1 MSKLCKRILLILA
14 VFSSFLTLFACS
26 AIQIDTY
33 HVELPQDKYQ
43 LRVGQEIEALPIVS
57 KNGQECDLEVSYHS
71 YDASIATYVDGKIVA
86 LKSGEVRIK
95 VTLKNNSKVY
105 ATALVTVVNDDS
117 LIVDFNYEKTM
128 IKGTTQLLTYELLV
142 EKNRKLT
149 FTSSNENVATI
160 DELGN
165 IKAITVGTTTIE
177 TVVSSL
183 YDEGVSKTYKLVI
196 EVKDLTF
203 AINYVLDGGTN
214 SKKNP
219 NEYVPEKLPLLLENP
234 NKSGYKFVGWYD
246 NENFTGESITEISA
260 GTMGDVTLYAKW
272 NALDYR
278 ISYELN
284 GGINAE
290 NPDGYDVSDLPVS
303 LHAPSRTGYIF
314 KGWYMGE
321 NRVLAIPVGTTG
333 NVVVSA
339 KWEPITYTIDFDTNG
354 GLPTLSSIDYTIE
367 SDSFTLQEITKVG
380 YTFDGWYNGET
391 KVTEITTGTYG
402 NMTLVA
408 KWTADLYTISYDL
421 ADGVNNPENPT
432 SYTIESGLITLKDPT
447 KEGYTFAGWFNG
459 EQLITTIDSNTL
471 ENISLTAKWTVNSYK
486 LTFDVDGNL
495 TEKTFKYGES
505 VTAIENPTKV
515 GHTFTGWSEELPVK
529 MPANDLYV
537 SATWRVNSYKLT
549 FDVDGNLTEKTF
561 KYGESV
567 TAIENPTKVGHTFA
581 GWSEELP
588 VKMPANDLYVS
599 ATWRVNSYKI
609 TFDVDGNLTEKT
621 FKYGETVVAIE
632 NPTKVGHT
640 FAGWSE
646 ELPETMPANDIT
658 VEATWTVN
666 SYKLTF
672 DVDGNLTEKTF
683 KYGESVTAIEN
694 PTKVG
699 YTFAGW
705 SPVLPETMPAED
717 LTVKATWTVNSYDIT
732 YDFAGG
738 EFKNVDYLNTPLH
751 KFAITDYLTYQA
763 VTGAEVALIKNTPA
777 KFWVYILLKNTN
789 NDGLYEIVQ
798 IADGSANV
806 TAEYDYVIAW
816 HSGLT
821 DASAKNI
828 LQKML
833 ASSSS
838 YIGGYVKL
846 SNVPS
851 SKTADCNITAEVYK
865 ASDIVINDPL
875 KTSYTIE
882 DSVELP
888 TPSRTG
894 YVFDGW
900 YVNGTKLENIAL
912 GSTGNLN
919 LVANW
924 SIVNYNINYDLDNGS
939 MEMVDYI
946 NNPLHTFTISDY
958 LTFAAA
964 TGYKNALV
972 DNAGGRWWAYVVLQK
987 TAVPGLY
994 KVVQMANGSTKITEQ
1009 YDILITWHSALK
1021 DTAAKAI
1028 LNNMLNNSAAYV
1040 GSYIKVSNV
1049 PAGMTADCNITAEV
1063 YSAESVKFNVIT
1075 SYTVLDTVTL
1085 PVPTRTGYTFVG
1097 WYNGDI
1103 KVDKIEAGT
1112 TGNLNFVARWKENVK
1127 VYHKLELDLA
1137 GGTLDDAPTQYLEG
1151 EEFIL
1156 PIPTRENY
1164 TFLGWYSG
1172 DTKIEKIS
1180 ATETSDISLVAK
1192 WEIYPI
1198 RVNDK
1203 YYLTLK
1209 DAYDNASDNDVIYV
1223 GAGTFDLD
1231 FVIAKS
1237 VEIIGKSAS
1246 ETTIKV
1252 AADYINKVN
1261 AENIVISDVTLKGV
1275 GANVGGIYFQPG
1287 TKAHYFTVKNSVI
1300 TDMNTFY
1307 KSIAAMSNN
1316 VVVTLENN
1324 EITKVGQFLIWVTTG
1339 VDTINLVGNKID
1351 AANCGTITNAAA
1363 ALLRIRDGKALVY
1376 NNEFTGTV
1384 PVITG
1389 LFEAGTATAEY
1400 VDVRFNTFKNV
1411 TKFVYINSVPK
1422 SVNFDEN
1429 LYLDADGN
1437 VLTAVPSQVTGNGV
1451 TPDATIAT
1459 SEEERAEFY
1468 YIFLHTQALNLV
1480 LNGGNCENLPTT
1492 YVEGRVTTLPIPS
1505 KVGYTF
1511 LGWYNGETKVDSIA
1525 ASVSGELTLEA
1536 KWTINSYDITYELA
1550 GGVNDSENP
1559 ASYTIESGLIT
1570 LKDPTREGYT
1580 FLGWYN
1586 GEQLVT
1592 TIDSNTLENITL
1604 TAKWKITT
1612 DHEGTED
1619 DPYSVDDA
1627 LKIAGTLTK
1636 GNSTTDKCYIKG
1648 IVSEITELSTSYG
1661 NATFKITVD
1670 GKTILVFR
1678 AKNEGNQNF
1687 TSTDDLYVGDEVVI
1701 YGNITNYNGTL
1712 EITNCYVV
1720 SNNKVARPEPIEEPE
1735 VVDKT
1740 LQEIIDMDDATNK
1753 EASYKITVIVLGWG
1767 KSLTSYDAA
1776 ANKYGNMIVSDLEG
1790 LNKIVVFGATATIS
1804 ALVWDSTNGKYTYTN
1819 KQDFLTNAIT
1829 KSINIGDTL
1838 ELVVIRDSYN
1848 GNTQLN
1854 AIVTKVTPKPAVTSN
1869 LIFDLD
1875 GGICADLPT
1884 SYEEGTE
1891 LSLPTPTK
1899 EGYDFLGWEYNG
1911 TIITS
1916 ITTTMTGDLTLTA
1929 KWKESGTTLYFE
1941 KVTSVN
1947 DITDDGLYL
1956 IVYENGEKAYAFNSS
1971 LATLDATNNYKEL
1984 ALTALGIAVDDASN
1998 SVTFRITKNTDGT
2011 FAILSASNNYIYYSG
2026 SKNGLNQTS
2035 TKNTAIN
2042 NISIDTDGYILITS
2056 SSSTLKFNETSN
2068 QMRFR
2073 YYSSGQSS
2081 ISLYKYS
2088 TTTSDPSKTH
2098 NINYNLPEGATNS
2111 NPTSY
2116 TEGETITLVDPVLP
2130 GYTFEGWYD
2139 NAECTGTKITEISG
2153 YTTDIILYAKFA
2165 KLPTHSI
2172 SYKYNVDST
2181 DIINDNPTEYAE
2193 GDSTVL
2199 KDAKLTNYAF
2209 SGWYLDSEY
2218 TNKITA
2224 IDPSWTA
2231 DVVIY
2236 GKFILDTLKETVVAT
2251 ATFSAN
2257 TNSGKVSNYTNTW
2270 SVTCDNVTWTMKNFN
2285 NNNNGWPYVRA
2296 GSKNNASV
2304 AEIITDSTMADSI
2317 TKVVVTVDK
2326 VTARSVNSFKLIVA
2340 SDANFENVIETV
2352 SLNIMTGENT
2362 FSCTTPIA
2370 NCYYKIVIDCKK
2382 ASSNGIV
2389 QISKLEYY
2397 TKK

>member
-26 AIQIDTY
+26 TIQIDTY

-214 SKKNP
+214 SENNP

-234 NKSGYKFVGWYD
+234 TKSGYKFVGWYD
-246 NENFTGESITEISA
+246 NENFTGEAITEISA

-284 GGINAE
+284 GGTNAE

-367 SDSFTLQEITKVG
+367 SDSFTLQEITKAG

-408 KWTADLYTISYDL
+408 KWTADLYTISYNL
-421 ADGVNNPENPT
+421 ADGVNSPENPT
-432 SYTIESGLITLKDPT
+432 SYTIESGLITLKEPT
-447 KEGYTFAGWFNG
+447 RVGYTFMGWYNG
-459 EQLITTIDSNTL
+459 EQLVTTIDSNTL

-495 TEKTFKYGES
+495 TEK
-505 VTAIENPTKV
+505 N
-515 GHTFTGWSEELPVK
+515 
-529 MPANDLYV
+529 
-537 SATWRVNSYKLT
+537 
-549 FDVDGNLTEKTF
+549 F

-581 GWSEELP
+581 GWSKELP

-599 ATWRVNSYKI
+599 ATW
-609 TFDVDGNLTEKT
+609 
-621 FKYGETVVAIE
+621 
-632 NPTKVGHT
+632 
-640 FAGWSE
+640 
-646 ELPETMPANDIT
+646 
-658 VEATWTVN
+658 
-666 SYKLTF
+666 
-672 DVDGNLTEKTF
+672 
-683 KYGESVTAIEN
+683 
-694 PTKVG
+694 
-699 YTFAGW
+699 
-705 SPVLPETMPAED
+705 
-717 LTVKATWTVNSYDIT
+717 TVNSYDIT
-732 YDFAGG
+732 YD
-738 EFKNVDYLNTPLH
+738 
-751 KFAITDYLTYQA
+751 
-763 VTGAEVALIKNTPA
+763 
-777 KFWVYILLKNTN
+777 
-789 NDGLYEIVQ
+789 
-798 IADGSANV
+798 
-806 TAEYDYVIAW
+806 
-816 HSGLT
+816 
-821 DASAKNI
+821 
-828 LQKML
+828 
-833 ASSSS
+833 
-838 YIGGYVKL
+838 
-846 SNVPS
+846 
-851 SKTADCNITAEVYK
+851 
-865 ASDIVINDPL
+865 
-875 KTSYTIE
+875 
-882 DSVELP
+882 
-888 TPSRTG
+888 
-894 YVFDGW
+894 
-900 YVNGTKLENIAL
+900 
-912 GSTGNLN
+912 
-919 LVANW
+919 
-924 SIVNYNINYDLDNGS
+924 
-939 MEMVDYI
+939 
-946 NNPLHTFTISDY
+946 
-958 LTFAAA
+958 
-964 TGYKNALV
+964 
-972 DNAGGRWWAYVVLQK
+972 
-987 TAVPGLY
+987 
-994 KVVQMANGSTKITEQ
+994 
-1009 YDILITWHSALK
+1009 
-1021 DTAAKAI
+1021 
-1028 LNNMLNNSAAYV
+1028 
-1040 GSYIKVSNV
+1040 
-1049 PAGMTADCNITAEV
+1049 
-1063 YSAESVKFNVIT
+1063 
-1075 SYTVLDTVTL
+1075 
-1085 PVPTRTGYTFVG
+1085 
-1097 WYNGDI
+1097 
-1103 KVDKIEAGT
+1103 
-1112 TGNLNFVARWKENVK
+1112 
-1127 VYHKLELDLA
+1127 LA
-1137 GGTLDDAPTQYLEG
+1137 GGINNSKNPT
-1151 EEFIL
+1151 
-1156 PIPTRENY
+1156 
-1164 TFLGWYSG
+1164 
-1172 DTKIEKIS
+1172 
-1180 ATETSDISLVAK
+1180 
-1192 WEIYPI
+1192 
-1198 RVNDK
+1198 
-1203 YYLTLK
+1203 
-1209 DAYDNASDNDVIYV
+1209 
-1223 GAGTFDLD
+1223 
-1231 FVIAKS
+1231 
-1237 VEIIGKSAS
+1237 
-1246 ETTIKV
+1246 
-1252 AADYINKVN
+1252 
-1261 AENIVISDVTLKGV
+1261 
-1275 GANVGGIYFQPG
+1275 
-1287 TKAHYFTVKNSVI
+1287 
-1300 TDMNTFY
+1300 
-1307 KSIAAMSNN
+1307 
-1316 VVVTLENN
+1316 
-1324 EITKVGQFLIWVTTG
+1324 
-1339 VDTINLVGNKID
+1339 
-1351 AANCGTITNAAA
+1351 
-1363 ALLRIRDGKALVY
+1363 
-1376 NNEFTGTV
+1376 
-1384 PVITG
+1384 
-1389 LFEAGTATAEY
+1389 
-1400 VDVRFNTFKNV
+1400 
-1411 TKFVYINSVPK
+1411 
-1422 SVNFDEN
+1422 
-1429 LYLDADGN
+1429 
-1437 VLTAVPSQVTGNGV
+1437 
-1451 TPDATIAT
+1451 
-1459 SEEERAEFY
+1459 
-1468 YIFLHTQALNLV
+1468 
-1480 LNGGNCENLPTT
+1480 
-1492 YVEGRVTTLPIPS
+1492 
-1505 KVGYTF
+1505 
-1511 LGWYNGETKVDSIA
+1511 
-1525 ASVSGELTLEA
+1525 
-1536 KWTINSYDITYELA
+1536 
-1550 GGVNDSENP
+1550 
-1559 ASYTIESGLIT
+1559 SYTIESGLIT
-1570 LKDPTREGYT
+1570 LKNPTREGYT

-1586 GEQLVT
+1586 GGQLVT
-1592 TIDSNTLENITL
+1592 IIDSNTLENITL

-1612 DHEGTED
+1612 DHEGTEV

-1627 LKIAGTLTK
+1627 LKVAGTLTK
-1636 GNSTTDKCYIKG
+1636 GNSTTDKYYIKG

-1687 TSTDDLYVGDEVVI
+1687 TSTDDLSVGDEVVI

-1767 KSLTSYDAA
+1767 KSLTSYDAT

-1875 GGICADLPT
+1875 GGTCADLPT

-1916 ITTTMTGDLTLTA
+1916 ITATMTGDLTLTA

-2035 TKNTAIN
+2035 TKSTAIN
-2042 NISIDTDGYILITS
+2042 NITIDTDGYILITS

-2088 TTTSDPSKTH
+2088 TTSSDPSKTH
-2098 NINYNLPEGATNS
+2098 NISYVNLPEGATNS

-2139 NAECTGTKITEISG
+2139 NAECTGTKITEIFG
-2153 YTTDIILYAKFA
+2153 YTTDITLYAKF
-2165 KLPTHSI
+2165 S
-2172 SYKYNVDST
+2172 VDSGTKTTKWKLVT
-2181 DIINDNPTEYAE
+2181 DASELSVGDEIVIASNSKGAITGKFNSSKKYLEINTTDVTFNDDKTEIT
-2193 GDSTVL
+2193 STVDSVSIYIL
-2199 KDAKLTNYAF
+2199 GGEADVWTLTNSDGKLLGATAAKAMTLG
-2209 SGWYLDSEY
+2209 SGTTTW
-2218 TNKITA
+2218 KITIA
-2224 IDPSWTA
+2224 SNNATISSTNNS
-2231 DVVIY
+2231 Y
-2236 GKFILDTLKETVVAT
+2236 GRILHNVNAT
-2251 ATFSAN
+2251 RFL
-2257 TNSGKVSNYTNTW
+2257 NYTSDT
-2270 SVTCDNVTWTMKNFN
+2270 N
-2285 NNNNGWPYVRA
+2285 NSMLLPQIY
-2296 GSKNNASV
+2296 K
-2304 AEIITDSTMADSI
+2304 
-2317 TKVVVTVDK
+2317 KVV
-2326 VTARSVNSFKLIVA
+2326 
-2340 SDANFENVIETV
+2340 E
-2352 SLNIMTGENT
+2352 
-2362 FSCTTPIA
+2362 
-2370 NCYYKIVIDCKK
+2370 
-2382 ASSNGIV
+2382 
-2389 QISKLEYY
+2389 
-2397 TKK
+2397 

>member
-214 SKKNP
+214 SENNP

-234 NKSGYKFVGWYD
+234 TKSGYKFVGWYD
-246 NENFTGESITEISA
+246 NENFTGEAITEISA

-284 GGINAE
+284 GGTNAE

-303 LHAPSRTGYIF
+303 LHAPSITGYIF

-367 SDSFTLQEITKVG
+367 SDSFTLQEITKAG

-421 ADGVNNPENPT
+421 ADGVNSPENPT

-447 KEGYTFAGWFNG
+447 REGYTFAGWYNG
-459 EQLITTIDSNTL
+459 EQLVTTIDSNTL

-495 TEKTFKYGES
+495 TERTFKYGES
-505 VTAIENPTKV
+505 ITAIENPTKV
-515 GHTFTGWSEELPVK
+515 GHTFV
-529 MPANDLYV
+529 
-537 SATWRVNSYKLT
+537 
-549 FDVDGNLTEKTF
+549 
-561 KYGESV
+561 
-567 TAIENPTKVGHTFA
+567 
-581 GWSEELP
+581 
-588 VKMPANDLYVS
+588 
-599 ATWRVNSYKI
+599 
-609 TFDVDGNLTEKT
+609 
-621 FKYGETVVAIE
+621 
-632 NPTKVGHT
+632 
-640 FAGWSE
+640 GWSE

-658 VEATWTVN
+658 VEAKW
-666 SYKLTF
+666 
-672 DVDGNLTEKTF
+672 E
-683 KYGESVTAIEN
+683 I
-694 PTKVG
+694 
-699 YTFAGW
+699 
-705 SPVLPETMPAED
+705 
-717 LTVKATWTVNSYDIT
+717 NSYDIT
-732 YDFAGG
+732 YD
-738 EFKNVDYLNTPLH
+738 
-751 KFAITDYLTYQA
+751 
-763 VTGAEVALIKNTPA
+763 
-777 KFWVYILLKNTN
+777 
-789 NDGLYEIVQ
+789 
-798 IADGSANV
+798 
-806 TAEYDYVIAW
+806 
-816 HSGLT
+816 
-821 DASAKNI
+821 
-828 LQKML
+828 L
-833 ASSSS
+833 AS
-838 YIGGYVKL
+838 
-846 SNVPS
+846 
-851 SKTADCNITAEVYK
+851 
-865 ASDIVINDPL
+865 
-875 KTSYTIE
+875 
-882 DSVELP
+882 
-888 TPSRTG
+888 
-894 YVFDGW
+894 
-900 YVNGTKLENIAL
+900 
-912 GSTGNLN
+912 
-919 LVANW
+919 
-924 SIVNYNINYDLDNGS
+924 
-939 MEMVDYI
+939 
-946 NNPLHTFTISDY
+946 
-958 LTFAAA
+958 
-964 TGYKNALV
+964 
-972 DNAGGRWWAYVVLQK
+972 
-987 TAVPGLY
+987 
-994 KVVQMANGSTKITEQ
+994 
-1009 YDILITWHSALK
+1009 
-1021 DTAAKAI
+1021 
-1028 LNNMLNNSAAYV
+1028 
-1040 GSYIKVSNV
+1040 
-1049 PAGMTADCNITAEV
+1049 
-1063 YSAESVKFNVIT
+1063 
-1075 SYTVLDTVTL
+1075 
-1085 PVPTRTGYTFVG
+1085 
-1097 WYNGDI
+1097 
-1103 KVDKIEAGT
+1103 
-1112 TGNLNFVARWKENVK
+1112 
-1127 VYHKLELDLA
+1127 
-1137 GGTLDDAPTQYLEG
+1137 
-1151 EEFIL
+1151 
-1156 PIPTRENY
+1156 
-1164 TFLGWYSG
+1164 
-1172 DTKIEKIS
+1172 
-1180 ATETSDISLVAK
+1180 
-1192 WEIYPI
+1192 
-1198 RVNDK
+1198 
-1203 YYLTLK
+1203 
-1209 DAYDNASDNDVIYV
+1209 
-1223 GAGTFDLD
+1223 
-1231 FVIAKS
+1231 
-1237 VEIIGKSAS
+1237 
-1246 ETTIKV
+1246 
-1252 AADYINKVN
+1252 
-1261 AENIVISDVTLKGV
+1261 
-1275 GANVGGIYFQPG
+1275 
-1287 TKAHYFTVKNSVI
+1287 
-1300 TDMNTFY
+1300 
-1307 KSIAAMSNN
+1307 
-1316 VVVTLENN
+1316 
-1324 EITKVGQFLIWVTTG
+1324 
-1339 VDTINLVGNKID
+1339 
-1351 AANCGTITNAAA
+1351 
-1363 ALLRIRDGKALVY
+1363 
-1376 NNEFTGTV
+1376 
-1384 PVITG
+1384 
-1389 LFEAGTATAEY
+1389 
-1400 VDVRFNTFKNV
+1400 
-1411 TKFVYINSVPK
+1411 
-1422 SVNFDEN
+1422 
-1429 LYLDADGN
+1429 
-1437 VLTAVPSQVTGNGV
+1437 
-1451 TPDATIAT
+1451 
-1459 SEEERAEFY
+1459 
-1468 YIFLHTQALNLV
+1468 
-1480 LNGGNCENLPTT
+1480 
-1492 YVEGRVTTLPIPS
+1492 
-1505 KVGYTF
+1505 
-1511 LGWYNGETKVDSIA
+1511 
-1525 ASVSGELTLEA
+1525 
-1536 KWTINSYDITYELA
+1536 
-1550 GGVNDSENP
+1550 GVNNSENP
-1559 ASYTIESGLIT
+1559 TTYTIESGLIT
-1570 LKDPTREGYT
+1570 LKDPTRVGYT
-1580 FLGWYN
+1580 FVGWYN

-1612 DHEGTED
+1612 DHEGTEV

-1627 LKIAGTLTK
+1627 LKVAGTLTK
-1636 GNSTTDKCYIKG
+1636 GNSTTDKYYIKG

-1767 KSLTSYDAA
+1767 KSLTSYDTT

-1838 ELVVIRDSYN
+1838 ELIVIRDSYN

-1875 GGICADLPT
+1875 GGTCADLPT
-1884 SYEEGTE
+1884 SYEEGNE

-1916 ITTTMTGDLTLTA
+1916 ITATMTGDLTLTA

-2035 TKNTAIN
+2035 TKSTAIN
-2042 NISIDTDGYILITS
+2042 NITIDTDGYILITS

-2088 TTTSDPSKTH
+2088 ITTSDPSKTH

-2116 TEGETITLVDPVLP
+2116 TEGDTITLVDPVLS

-2153 YTTDIILYAKFA
+2153 YTTDITLYAKF
-2165 KLPTHSI
+2165 S
-2172 SYKYNVDST
+2172 VDSGTKTTKWKLVT
-2181 DIINDNPTEYAE
+2181 DASELSAGDEIVIASNGKSVITGDLDPSKNFLKENTTVTFNDDKTEIT
-2193 GDSTVL
+2193 SIV
-2199 KDAKLTNYAF
+2199 DAVSIYILGGKADAWTLTNSDGKLLGASAVKKMTLG
-2209 SGWYLDSEY
+2209 SGTTTW
-2218 TNKITA
+2218 KITIA
-2224 IDPSWTA
+2224 NKNATISSTNNS
-2231 DVVIY
+2231 Y
-2236 GKFILDTLKETVVAT
+2236 GRILHNVNAT
-2251 ATFSAN
+2251 RFLNYTSN
-2257 TNSGKVSNYTNTW
+2257 TNTN
-2270 SVTCDNVTWTMKNFN
+2270 MLLPQIYK
-2285 NNNNGWPYVRA
+2285 
-2296 GSKNNASV
+2296 
-2304 AEIITDSTMADSI
+2304 
-2317 TKVVVTVDK
+2317 KVV
-2326 VTARSVNSFKLIVA
+2326 
-2340 SDANFENVIETV
+2340 E
-2352 SLNIMTGENT
+2352 
-2362 FSCTTPIA
+2362 
-2370 NCYYKIVIDCKK
+2370 
-2382 ASSNGIV
+2382 
-2389 QISKLEYY
+2389 
-2397 TKK
+2397 

>member
-160 DELGN
+160 DKLGN

-203 AINYVLDGGTN
+203 AINYVLYGGTN
-214 SKKNP
+214 SENNP

-284 GGINAE
+284 GGTNAE

-367 SDSFTLQEITKVG
+367 SNSFTLQEITKIG

-402 NMTLVA
+402 NMILVA

-447 KEGYTFAGWFNG
+447 RVGYTFVGWYNG
-459 EQLITTIDSNTL
+459 EQLVTTIDSNTL

-495 TEKTFKYGES
+495 TEK
-505 VTAIENPTKV
+505 N
-515 GHTFTGWSEELPVK
+515 
-529 MPANDLYV
+529 
-537 SATWRVNSYKLT
+537 
-549 FDVDGNLTEKTF
+549 F

-581 GWSEELP
+581 GWSKEIPET
-588 VKMPANDLYVS
+588 MPANDITVE
-599 ATWRVNSYKI
+599 AIWTVNSYKL

-694 PTKVG
+694 PTKEGHTFAGWSKEIPATMPAEDLTVKATWTINSYKLTLDVDGNLTEKTFKYGESVTAIENPTKVG

-751 KFAITDYLTYQA
+751 KFAITDYLTCQSG
-763 VTGAEVALIKNTPA
+763 TGAEIALMKTTPGIY
-777 KFWVYILLKNTN
+777 WVYILLKNTN

-798 IADGSANV
+798 IANGNANV

-816 HSGLT
+816 HDGLT
-821 DASAKNI
+821 DASAKSI

-888 TPSRTG
+888 TPSKTG

-912 GSTGNLN
+912 GSTGNLV
-919 LVANW
+919 LKAQWKVM
-924 SIVNYNINYDLDNGS
+924 VYNISLNPDGGKAKYATWDEFVADFLKDFCTY
-939 MEMVDYI
+939 VW
-946 NNPLHTFTISDY
+946 NNP
-958 LTFAAA
+958 
-964 TGYKNALV
+964 
-972 DNAGGRWWAYVVLQK
+972 
-987 TAVPGLY
+987 
-994 KVVQMANGSTKITEQ
+994 TKITNAANFWDLSYAENATVQ
-1009 YDILITWHSALK
+1009 AKIVSFFTDNAEKWGFLSDELDAGIKKANWASYDKTNWYYYRCNLAEYLTKTKRTAWPASCGAFDGMSDPAWISPICDPKYATWDEFVADFLK
-1021 DTAAKAI
+1021 DFCTYVWNNPTKITSAAKFWELSYAENGTI
-1028 LNNMLNNSAAYV
+1028 QAKIVSFFTDNAEKWGFLSDELDAGIKKANWASYDKTNWYYYRCNLAEYLTKTKRTAWPASCGAFDGMSDPAWVGYYELN
-1040 GSYIKVSNV
+1040 
-1049 PAGMTADCNITAEV
+1049 
-1063 YSAESVKFNVIT
+1063 
-1075 SYTVLDTVTL
+1075 YTVDDNIML
-1085 PVPTRTGYTFVG
+1085 PQLYKEGYTFLG
-1097 WYNGDI
+1097 WFNGDT
-1103 KVDKIEAGT
+1103 KVDMIKAGT
-1112 TGNLNFVARWKENVK
+1112 TGNLNLVAKWEKIK
-1127 VYHKLELDLA
+1127 VYHDLNLDLD
-1137 GGTLDDAPTQYLEG
+1137 GGTLDEAPTNYLEG
-1151 EEFIL
+1151 EEFVL
-1156 PIPTRENY
+1156 PIPT
-1164 TFLGWYSG
+1164 
-1172 DTKIEKIS
+1172 K
-1180 ATETSDISLVAK
+1180 
-1192 WEIYPI
+1192 
-1198 RVNDK
+1198 
-1203 YYLTLK
+1203 
-1209 DAYDNASDNDVIYV
+1209 
-1223 GAGTFDLD
+1223 
-1231 FVIAKS
+1231 
-1237 VEIIGKSAS
+1237 
-1246 ETTIKV
+1246 
-1252 AADYINKVN
+1252 
-1261 AENIVISDVTLKGV
+1261 
-1275 GANVGGIYFQPG
+1275 
-1287 TKAHYFTVKNSVI
+1287 
-1300 TDMNTFY
+1300 
-1307 KSIAAMSNN
+1307 
-1316 VVVTLENN
+1316 
-1324 EITKVGQFLIWVTTG
+1324 
-1339 VDTINLVGNKID
+1339 
-1351 AANCGTITNAAA
+1351 
-1363 ALLRIRDGKALVY
+1363 
-1376 NNEFTGTV
+1376 
-1384 PVITG
+1384 
-1389 LFEAGTATAEY
+1389 
-1400 VDVRFNTFKNV
+1400 
-1411 TKFVYINSVPK
+1411 
-1422 SVNFDEN
+1422 
-1429 LYLDADGN
+1429 
-1437 VLTAVPSQVTGNGV
+1437 
-1451 TPDATIAT
+1451 
-1459 SEEERAEFY
+1459 
-1468 YIFLHTQALNLV
+1468 
-1480 LNGGNCENLPTT
+1480 
-1492 YVEGRVTTLPIPS
+1492 
-1505 KVGYTF
+1505 
-1511 LGWYNGETKVDSIA
+1511 
-1525 ASVSGELTLEA
+1525 
-1536 KWTINSYDITYELA
+1536 
-1550 GGVNDSENP
+1550 
-1559 ASYTIESGLIT
+1559 
-1570 LKDPTREGYT
+1570 EGYI

-1612 DHEGTED
+1612 DHEGTEV

-1627 LKIAGTLTK
+1627 LKVAGTLTK
-1636 GNSTTDKCYIKG
+1636 GNSTTDKYYIKG

-1753 EASYKITVIVLGWG
+1753 ETSYKITVIVLGWG

-1776 ANKYGNMIVSDLEG
+1776 SNKYGNMIVSDLEG

-1838 ELVVIRDSYN
+1838 ELIVIRDSYN

-1875 GGICADLPT
+1875 GGTCADLPT
-1884 SYEEGTE
+1884 SYEEGNE

-1899 EGYDFLGWEYNG
+1899 EGYNFLGWEYNG

-1916 ITTTMTGDLTLTA
+1916 ITATMTGDLTLTA

-2035 TKNTAIN
+2035 TKSTAIN
-2042 NISIDTDGYILITS
+2042 NITIDTDGYILITS

-2088 TTTSDPSKTH
+2088 ITTSDPSKTH

-2116 TEGETITLVDPVLP
+2116 TEGDTITLVDPVLF

-2153 YTTDIILYAKFA
+2153 YITDITLYAKFA
-2165 KLPTHSI
+2165 KIPTHSI

-2181 DIINDNPTEYAE
+2181 DITNDNPTEYAE

-2224 IDPSWTA
+2224 IDHSWTT
-2231 DVVIY
+2231 DIVIF
-2236 GKFILDTLKETVVAT
+2236 GKFETSTEKIIVSTFKDKNLSTNETIDLTWKLSVDANSFETASPARGVQIGAAKGTVLLSATNSKYKVNRIVMTVSTNGTANKNSIALTVGEQSASTISLKKANNYEIEFALET
-2251 ATFSAN
+2251 ATLGDILFTIN
-2257 TNSGKVSNYTNTW
+2257 
-2270 SVTCDNVTWTMKNFN
+2270 
-2285 NNNNGWPYVRA
+2285 
-2296 GSKNNASV
+2296 
-2304 AEIITDSTMADSI
+2304 
-2317 TKVVVTVDK
+2317 
-2326 VTARSVNSFKLIVA
+2326 
-2340 SDANFENVIETV
+2340 DANKSVYIKSV
-2352 SLNIMTGENT
+2352 L
-2362 FSCTTPIA
+2362 
-2370 NCYYKIVIDCKK
+2370 
-2382 ASSNGIV
+2382 
-2389 QISKLEYY
+2389 
-2397 TKK
+2397 

>member
-160 DELGN
+160 DKLGN

-214 SKKNP
+214 SENNP

-234 NKSGYKFVGWYD
+234 TKSGYKFVGWYD
-246 NENFTGESITEISA
+246 NENFTGEAITEISA

-284 GGINAE
+284 GGTNAE

-367 SDSFTLQEITKVG
+367 SDSFTLQEITKAG

-408 KWTADLYTISYDL
+408 KWTADLYTISYNL
-421 ADGVNNPENPT
+421 ADGVNSPENPT
-432 SYTIESGLITLKDPT
+432 SYTIESGLITLKEPT
-447 KEGYTFAGWFNG
+447 RVGYTFVGWYNG
-459 EQLITTIDSNTL
+459 EQLVTTIDSNTL

-495 TEKTFKYGES
+495 TEK
-505 VTAIENPTKV
+505 N
-515 GHTFTGWSEELPVK
+515 
-529 MPANDLYV
+529 
-537 SATWRVNSYKLT
+537 
-549 FDVDGNLTEKTF
+549 F

-581 GWSEELP
+581 GWSKE
-588 VKMPANDLYVS
+588 
-599 ATWRVNSYKI
+599 I
-609 TFDVDGNLTEKT
+609 
-621 FKYGETVVAIE
+621 
-632 NPTKVGHT
+632 
-640 FAGWSE
+640 
-646 ELPETMPANDIT
+646 PETMPANDIT
-658 VEATWTVN
+658 VEAKW
-666 SYKLTF
+666 
-672 DVDGNLTEKTF
+672 
-683 KYGESVTAIEN
+683 AI
-694 PTKVG
+694 
-699 YTFAGW
+699 
-705 SPVLPETMPAED
+705 
-717 LTVKATWTVNSYDIT
+717 NSYDIT
-732 YDFAGG
+732 YD
-738 EFKNVDYLNTPLH
+738 
-751 KFAITDYLTYQA
+751 
-763 VTGAEVALIKNTPA
+763 
-777 KFWVYILLKNTN
+777 
-789 NDGLYEIVQ
+789 
-798 IADGSANV
+798 
-806 TAEYDYVIAW
+806 
-816 HSGLT
+816 
-821 DASAKNI
+821 
-828 LQKML
+828 
-833 ASSSS
+833 
-838 YIGGYVKL
+838 
-846 SNVPS
+846 
-851 SKTADCNITAEVYK
+851 
-865 ASDIVINDPL
+865 
-875 KTSYTIE
+875 
-882 DSVELP
+882 
-888 TPSRTG
+888 
-894 YVFDGW
+894 
-900 YVNGTKLENIAL
+900 
-912 GSTGNLN
+912 
-919 LVANW
+919 
-924 SIVNYNINYDLDNGS
+924 
-939 MEMVDYI
+939 
-946 NNPLHTFTISDY
+946 
-958 LTFAAA
+958 
-964 TGYKNALV
+964 
-972 DNAGGRWWAYVVLQK
+972 
-987 TAVPGLY
+987 
-994 KVVQMANGSTKITEQ
+994 
-1009 YDILITWHSALK
+1009 
-1021 DTAAKAI
+1021 
-1028 LNNMLNNSAAYV
+1028 
-1040 GSYIKVSNV
+1040 
-1049 PAGMTADCNITAEV
+1049 
-1063 YSAESVKFNVIT
+1063 
-1075 SYTVLDTVTL
+1075 
-1085 PVPTRTGYTFVG
+1085 
-1097 WYNGDI
+1097 
-1103 KVDKIEAGT
+1103 
-1112 TGNLNFVARWKENVK
+1112 
-1127 VYHKLELDLA
+1127 
-1137 GGTLDDAPTQYLEG
+1137 
-1151 EEFIL
+1151 
-1156 PIPTRENY
+1156 
-1164 TFLGWYSG
+1164 
-1172 DTKIEKIS
+1172 
-1180 ATETSDISLVAK
+1180 
-1192 WEIYPI
+1192 
-1198 RVNDK
+1198 
-1203 YYLTLK
+1203 
-1209 DAYDNASDNDVIYV
+1209 
-1223 GAGTFDLD
+1223 
-1231 FVIAKS
+1231 
-1237 VEIIGKSAS
+1237 
-1246 ETTIKV
+1246 
-1252 AADYINKVN
+1252 
-1261 AENIVISDVTLKGV
+1261 
-1275 GANVGGIYFQPG
+1275 
-1287 TKAHYFTVKNSVI
+1287 
-1300 TDMNTFY
+1300 
-1307 KSIAAMSNN
+1307 
-1316 VVVTLENN
+1316 
-1324 EITKVGQFLIWVTTG
+1324 
-1339 VDTINLVGNKID
+1339 
-1351 AANCGTITNAAA
+1351 
-1363 ALLRIRDGKALVY
+1363 
-1376 NNEFTGTV
+1376 
-1384 PVITG
+1384 
-1389 LFEAGTATAEY
+1389 
-1400 VDVRFNTFKNV
+1400 
-1411 TKFVYINSVPK
+1411 
-1422 SVNFDEN
+1422 
-1429 LYLDADGN
+1429 
-1437 VLTAVPSQVTGNGV
+1437 
-1451 TPDATIAT
+1451 
-1459 SEEERAEFY
+1459 
-1468 YIFLHTQALNLV
+1468 
-1480 LNGGNCENLPTT
+1480 
-1492 YVEGRVTTLPIPS
+1492 
-1505 KVGYTF
+1505 
-1511 LGWYNGETKVDSIA
+1511 
-1525 ASVSGELTLEA
+1525 
-1536 KWTINSYDITYELA
+1536 LA
-1550 GGVNDSENP
+1550 GGVNNSENP
-1559 ASYTIESGLIT
+1559 TSYTIESGLIT
-1570 LKDPTREGYT
+1570 LKNPTREGYT

-1592 TIDSNTLENITL
+1592 IIDSNTLENITL

-1627 LKIAGTLTK
+1627 LKVAGTLTK
-1636 GNSTTDKCYIKG
+1636 GNSTTDKYYIKG

-1767 KSLTSYDAA
+1767 KSLTSYDTT

-1875 GGICADLPT
+1875 GGTCADLPT

-1984 ALTALGIAVDDASN
+1984 ALTALGIAVNDTSN
-1998 SVTFRITKNTDGT
+1998 SVTFRITKNSDGT
-2011 FAILSASNNYIYYSG
+2011 FAILSASNNYIYRKTNS
-2026 SKNGLNQTS
+2026 NGLDQS
-2035 TKNTAIN
+2035 TTKSNSTNTIT
-2042 NISIDTDGYILITS
+2042 IDANGNVLIVS
-2056 SSSTLKFNETSN
+2056 SNTTLKFNSN
-2068 QMRFR
+2068 SGQTRFR
-2073 YYSSGQSS
+2073 YYKSGQSS
-2081 ISLYKYS
+2081 ISLYKYP
-2088 TTTSDPSKTH
+2088 TTSSDPSKTH

-2116 TEGETITLVDPVLP
+2116 TEGDTITLVDPVLS

-2153 YTTDIILYAKFA
+2153 YTTDITLYAKFA
-2165 KLPTHSI
+2165 KIPTHSI

-2181 DIINDNPTEYAE
+2181 DITNDNPTKYAE

-2224 IDPSWTA
+2224 IDSSWNT
-2231 DVVIY
+2231 DMVIY
-2236 GKFILDTLKETVVAT
+2236 GKFILDTLTETIVAT
-2251 ATFSAN
+2251 ATFSSK
-2257 TNSGKVSNYTNTW
+2257 TNSKGVNNYTSTW
-2270 SVTCDNVTWTMKNFN
+2270 SVTCDKVTWTMKNFN
-2285 NNNNGWPYVRA
+2285 NNDNGWDYVKA
-2296 GSKNNASV
+2296 GSRQNASI
-2304 AEIITDSTMADSI
+2304 AEIITDSTMVDAI

-2340 SDANFENVIETV
+2340 SDSNFENVIETV
-2352 SLNIMTGENT
+2352 SLNIKTGENT

>member
-71 YDASIATYVDGKIVA
+71 YDASIAAYVDGKIVA

-149 FTSSNENVATI
+149 FTSSNEKVATI

-214 SKKNP
+214 SENNP

-234 NKSGYKFVGWYD
+234 TKSGYKFVGWYD
-246 NENFTGESITEISA
+246 NENFTGEAITEISA

-284 GGINAE
+284 GGTNAE

-408 KWTADLYTISYDL
+408 KWTADLYTISYNL
-421 ADGVNNPENPT
+421 ADGVNSPENPT
-432 SYTIESGLITLKDPT
+432 SYTIESGLITLKEPT
-447 KEGYTFAGWFNG
+447 RVGYTFVGWYNG
-459 EQLITTIDSNTL
+459 EQLVTTIDSNTL

-495 TEKTFKYGES
+495 TEK
-505 VTAIENPTKV
+505 N
-515 GHTFTGWSEELPVK
+515 
-529 MPANDLYV
+529 
-537 SATWRVNSYKLT
+537 
-549 FDVDGNLTEKTF
+549 F

-581 GWSEELP
+581 GWSKE
-588 VKMPANDLYVS
+588 
-599 ATWRVNSYKI
+599 I
-609 TFDVDGNLTEKT
+609 
-621 FKYGETVVAIE
+621 
-632 NPTKVGHT
+632 
-640 FAGWSE
+640 
-646 ELPETMPANDIT
+646 PETMPANDIT
-658 VEATWTVN
+658 VEAKW
-666 SYKLTF
+666 
-672 DVDGNLTEKTF
+672 
-683 KYGESVTAIEN
+683 AI
-694 PTKVG
+694 
-699 YTFAGW
+699 
-705 SPVLPETMPAED
+705 
-717 LTVKATWTVNSYDIT
+717 NSYDIT
-732 YDFAGG
+732 YD
-738 EFKNVDYLNTPLH
+738 
-751 KFAITDYLTYQA
+751 
-763 VTGAEVALIKNTPA
+763 
-777 KFWVYILLKNTN
+777 
-789 NDGLYEIVQ
+789 
-798 IADGSANV
+798 
-806 TAEYDYVIAW
+806 
-816 HSGLT
+816 
-821 DASAKNI
+821 
-828 LQKML
+828 
-833 ASSSS
+833 
-838 YIGGYVKL
+838 
-846 SNVPS
+846 
-851 SKTADCNITAEVYK
+851 
-865 ASDIVINDPL
+865 
-875 KTSYTIE
+875 
-882 DSVELP
+882 
-888 TPSRTG
+888 
-894 YVFDGW
+894 
-900 YVNGTKLENIAL
+900 
-912 GSTGNLN
+912 
-919 LVANW
+919 
-924 SIVNYNINYDLDNGS
+924 
-939 MEMVDYI
+939 
-946 NNPLHTFTISDY
+946 
-958 LTFAAA
+958 
-964 TGYKNALV
+964 
-972 DNAGGRWWAYVVLQK
+972 
-987 TAVPGLY
+987 
-994 KVVQMANGSTKITEQ
+994 
-1009 YDILITWHSALK
+1009 
-1021 DTAAKAI
+1021 
-1028 LNNMLNNSAAYV
+1028 
-1040 GSYIKVSNV
+1040 
-1049 PAGMTADCNITAEV
+1049 
-1063 YSAESVKFNVIT
+1063 
-1075 SYTVLDTVTL
+1075 
-1085 PVPTRTGYTFVG
+1085 
-1097 WYNGDI
+1097 
-1103 KVDKIEAGT
+1103 
-1112 TGNLNFVARWKENVK
+1112 
-1127 VYHKLELDLA
+1127 
-1137 GGTLDDAPTQYLEG
+1137 
-1151 EEFIL
+1151 
-1156 PIPTRENY
+1156 
-1164 TFLGWYSG
+1164 
-1172 DTKIEKIS
+1172 
-1180 ATETSDISLVAK
+1180 
-1192 WEIYPI
+1192 
-1198 RVNDK
+1198 
-1203 YYLTLK
+1203 
-1209 DAYDNASDNDVIYV
+1209 
-1223 GAGTFDLD
+1223 
-1231 FVIAKS
+1231 
-1237 VEIIGKSAS
+1237 
-1246 ETTIKV
+1246 
-1252 AADYINKVN
+1252 
-1261 AENIVISDVTLKGV
+1261 
-1275 GANVGGIYFQPG
+1275 
-1287 TKAHYFTVKNSVI
+1287 
-1300 TDMNTFY
+1300 
-1307 KSIAAMSNN
+1307 
-1316 VVVTLENN
+1316 
-1324 EITKVGQFLIWVTTG
+1324 
-1339 VDTINLVGNKID
+1339 
-1351 AANCGTITNAAA
+1351 
-1363 ALLRIRDGKALVY
+1363 
-1376 NNEFTGTV
+1376 
-1384 PVITG
+1384 
-1389 LFEAGTATAEY
+1389 
-1400 VDVRFNTFKNV
+1400 
-1411 TKFVYINSVPK
+1411 
-1422 SVNFDEN
+1422 
-1429 LYLDADGN
+1429 
-1437 VLTAVPSQVTGNGV
+1437 
-1451 TPDATIAT
+1451 
-1459 SEEERAEFY
+1459 
-1468 YIFLHTQALNLV
+1468 
-1480 LNGGNCENLPTT
+1480 
-1492 YVEGRVTTLPIPS
+1492 
-1505 KVGYTF
+1505 
-1511 LGWYNGETKVDSIA
+1511 
-1525 ASVSGELTLEA
+1525 
-1536 KWTINSYDITYELA
+1536 LA
-1550 GGVNDSENP
+1550 GGVNNSENP
-1559 ASYTIESGLIT
+1559 TSYTIESGLIT
-1570 LKDPTREGYT
+1570 LKNPTREGYT

-1592 TIDSNTLENITL
+1592 IIDSNTLENITL

-1627 LKIAGTLTK
+1627 LKVAGTLTK
-1636 GNSTTDKCYIKG
+1636 GNSTTDKYYIKG

-1767 KSLTSYDAA
+1767 KSLTSYDTT

-1838 ELVVIRDSYN
+1838 ELIVIRDSYN

-1869 LIFDLD
+1869 IVFDLD
-1875 GGICADLPT
+1875 GGICDNLPT
-1884 SYEEGTE
+1884 TYEEGKE
-1891 LSLPTPTK
+1891 LVLPTPTK
-1899 EGYDFLGWEYNG
+1899 DGYDFLGWEYNG
-1911 TIITS
+1911 TVITV
-1916 ITTTMTGDLTLTA
+1916 IAPTMTGDLALKA
-1929 KWKESGTTLYFE
+1929 KWQEEDTTKAYFK
-1941 KVTSVN
+1941 KVTDVSELTE
-1947 DITDDGLYL
+1947 DAMYL
-1956 IVYENGEKAYAFNSS
+1956 IVYESGEKAFAFDSS
-1971 LATLDATNNYKEL
+1971 LTSKLDVAKNYKEFDI
-1984 ALTALGIAVDDASN
+1984 TSLGILVNEESK
-1998 SVTFRITKNTDGT
+1998 SVIFKIAKNTDGSY
-2011 FAILSASNNYIYYSG
+2011 AILASNGNYIYHTG
-2026 SKNGLNQTS
+2026 
-2035 TKNTAIN
+2035 TKNTLSEEKKVN
-2042 NISIDTDGYILITS
+2042 NSKHTITFDANGNVILKMS
-2056 SSSTLKFNETSN
+2056 SADYSVRFNSADSD
-2068 QMRFR
+2068 MRFR
-2073 YYSSGQSS
+2073 YYKSGQQS

-2088 TTTSDPSKTH
+2088 TSTSEPSTSHK
-2098 NINYNLPEGATNS
+2098 INYANLPEGTTNS

-2116 TEGETITLVDPVLP
+2116 TEGETITLVDPVLA
-2130 GYTFEGWYD
+2130 GYTFDGWFD

-2153 YTTDIILYAKFA
+2153 YTTDITLYAKFA
-2165 KLPTHSI
+2165 KIPTHSI

-2181 DIINDNPTEYAE
+2181 DITNDNPTEYAE

-2209 SGWYLDSEY
+2209 TGWYLDSEY

-2224 IDPSWTA
+2224 IDHSWTA

-2236 GKFILDTLKETVVAT
+2236 GKFILDTLTETIVAT

-2257 TNSGKVSNYTNTW
+2257 TNIGKVSNYTNTW

-2304 AEIITDSTMADSI
+2304 AEIITDSTMVDAI

-2326 VTARSVNSFKLIVA
+2326 VTASSVNSFKLIVA
-2340 SDANFENVIETV
+2340 SDENFENVIETV
-2352 SLNIMTGENT
+2352 NLTIKTGENT
-2362 FSCTTPIA
+2362 FSCATPMA
-2370 NCYYKIVIDCKK
+2370 KCYYKIVIDCKK

>member
-214 SKKNP
+214 SENNP

-234 NKSGYKFVGWYD
+234 TKSGYKFVGWYD
-246 NENFTGESITEISA
+246 NENFTGESITEISV

-284 GGINAE
+284 GGTNAE

-339 KWEPITYTIDFDTNG
+339 KWEPITYTIDFNTNG

-391 KVTEITTGTYG
+391 KVTEITTGSYG

-515 GHTFTGWSEELPVK
+515 GHTFTGWSKELPVK
-529 MPANDLYV
+529 
-537 SATWRVNSYKLT
+537 
-549 FDVDGNLTEKTF
+549 
-561 KYGESV
+561 
-567 TAIENPTKVGHTFA
+567 
-581 GWSEELP
+581 
-588 VKMPANDLYVS
+588 
-599 ATWRVNSYKI
+599 
-609 TFDVDGNLTEKT
+609 
-621 FKYGETVVAIE
+621 
-632 NPTKVGHT
+632 
-640 FAGWSE
+640 
-646 ELPETMPANDIT
+646 MPANDIT

-1009 YDILITWHSALK
+1009 YDMLITWHSSLK

-1384 PVITG
+1384 SVITG
-1389 LFEAGTATAEY
+1389 LFEAGTVTAEY

-1437 VLTAVPSQVTGNGV
+1437 VLTAVPSQVSGNGV

-1612 DHEGTED
+1612 AHEGSVD

-1627 LKIAGTLTK
+1627 LKVAGTLTK
-1636 GNSTTDKCYIKG
+1636 GNSTADKYYIKG

-1720 SNNKVARPEPIEEPE
+1720 SNDKVARPEPIEEPG

-1740 LQEIIDMDDATNK
+1740 LQEIIDMNDTTNK
-1753 EASYKITVIVLGWG
+1753 KASYKITVIVLGWG

-1804 ALVWDSTNGKYTYTN
+1804 ALVWDSTNGKYTYAN

-1838 ELVVIRDSYN
+1838 ELIVIRDSYN
-1848 GNTQLN
+1848 GSTQLN

-1875 GGICADLPT
+1875 GGTCADLPT

-1929 KWKESGTTLYFE
+1929 KWKESGTALYFE

-1956 IVYENGEKAYAFNSS
+1956 IVYENGEKAYAFDSS

-1984 ALTALGIAVDDASN
+1984 ALTALGIAVNDTSN
-1998 SVTFRITKNTDGT
+1998 SVTFRITKNSDGT
-2011 FAILSASNNYIYYSG
+2011 FAILSASGNYIYR
-2026 SKNGLNQTS
+2026 SKTSNGLEQS
-2035 TKNTAIN
+2035 TTKANSTNTIT
-2042 NISIDTDGYILITS
+2042 IDAKGNVLIVS
-2056 SSSTLKFNETSN
+2056 SNTTLKFNSASDQT
-2068 QMRFR
+2068 RFR
-2073 YYSSGQSS
+2073 YYKSDQSS

-2088 TTTSDPSKTH
+2088 TTSSDPSKTH
-2098 NINYNLPEGATNS
+2098 NISYVNLPEGATNS

-2116 TEGETITLVDPVLP
+2116 TEGEIITLVDPILP

-2165 KLPTHSI
+2165 KIPTHSI

-2181 DIINDNPTEYAE
+2181 DITNDNPTEYAE

-2199 KDAKLTNYAF
+2199 KDAKLANYAF

-2251 ATFSAN
+2251 TTFSAN
-2257 TNSGKVSNYTNTW
+2257 TNSGEVNDYTTTW
-2270 SVTCDNVTWTMKNFN
+2270 SVTCDKVTWTMKNFN
-2285 NNNNGWPYVRA
+2285 NYNNGWDYVKA
-2296 GSKNNASV
+2296 GSKKNASV
-2304 AEIITDSTMADSI
+2304 AEIITDSTMVDAI

-2352 SLNIMTGENT
+2352 SLNIKTGENT

>member
-95 VTLKNNSKVY
+95 VTLKSNSKVY

-214 SKKNP
+214 SENNP

-284 GGINAE
+284 GGTNAE

-515 GHTFTGWSEELPVK
+515 GHTF
-529 MPANDLYV
+529 
-537 SATWRVNSYKLT
+537 
-549 FDVDGNLTEKTF
+549 
-561 KYGESV
+561 
-567 TAIENPTKVGHTFA
+567 
-581 GWSEELP
+581 
-588 VKMPANDLYVS
+588 
-599 ATWRVNSYKI
+599 
-609 TFDVDGNLTEKT
+609 
-621 FKYGETVVAIE
+621 
-632 NPTKVGHT
+632 
-640 FAGWSE
+640 AGWSE

-683 KYGESVTAIEN
+683 KYAESVTAIEN

-972 DNAGGRWWAYVVLQK
+972 NKAGGRWWAYVVLQK

-1570 LKDPTREGYT
+1570 LKNPTREGYT

-1592 TIDSNTLENITL
+1592 IIDSNTLENITL

-1612 DHEGTED
+1612 DHEGTEV

-1627 LKIAGTLTK
+1627 LKVAGTLTK
-1636 GNSTTDKCYIKG
+1636 DNSTTDKYYIKG

-1838 ELVVIRDSYN
+1838 ELIVIRDSYN

-1854 AIVTKVTPKPAVTSN
+1854 AIVTKVTPKPAVTYN

-1875 GGICADLPT
+1875 GGTCADLPT
-1884 SYEEGTE
+1884 SYEEGNE

-1911 TIITS
+1911 LIITS
-1916 ITTTMTGDLTLTA
+1916 ITATMTGDLTLTA

-1956 IVYENGEKAYAFNSS
+1956 IVYENGEKAYAFDSS

-1984 ALTALGIAVDDASN
+1984 ALRALGIAVDDASN

>member
-95 VTLKNNSKVY
+95 VTLKSNSKVY

-214 SKKNP
+214 SENNP
-219 NEYVPEKLPLLLENP
+219 NEYVPEKLPSLLENP

-284 GGINAE
+284 GGTNAE

-339 KWEPITYTIDFDTNG
+339 KWEPITYTIDFNTNG

-421 ADGVNNPENPT
+421 ADGINNPENPT

-447 KEGYTFAGWFNG
+447 RVGYTFVGWYNG
-459 EQLITTIDSNTL
+459 EQLVTTIDSNTL

-515 GHTFTGWSEELPVK
+515 GHTFTGWSKEIPAT
-529 MPANDLYV
+529 MPAEDLTV
-537 SATWRVNSYKLT
+537 KATWTVNSYKLT

-581 GWSEELP
+581 GWSKEIPVKMPANDLYVSATWTVNSYKLTFDVDGNLTEKTFKYGESVTAIENPTKVGHTFTGWSKELP

-599 ATWRVNSYKI
+599 ATWRVNSYTI
-609 TFDVDGNLTEKT
+609 TFDVDGNLTEKI

-640 FAGWSE
+640 FTGWSE
-646 ELPETMPANDIT
+646 ELPVKMPANDIT

-751 KFAITDYLTYQA
+751 KFAITDYLTYQSG
-763 VTGAEVALIKNTPA
+763 TGAEIALMKTTPGIY
-777 KFWVYILLKNTN
+777 WVYILLKNTN

-798 IADGSANV
+798 IANGNANV

-816 HSGLT
+816 HDGLT
-821 DASAKNI
+821 DTSAKSI

-851 SKTADCNITAEVYK
+851 NKTADCNITAEVYK

-888 TPSRTG
+888 TPSKTG

-912 GSTGNLN
+912 GSTGNLV
-919 LVANW
+919 LKAQWKVM
-924 SIVNYNINYDLDNGS
+924 VYNISLNPDGGKAKYATWDEFVADFLKDFCTY
-939 MEMVDYI
+939 VW
-946 NNPLHTFTISDY
+946 NNP
-958 LTFAAA
+958 
-964 TGYKNALV
+964 
-972 DNAGGRWWAYVVLQK
+972 
-987 TAVPGLY
+987 
-994 KVVQMANGSTKITEQ
+994 TKIT
-1009 YDILITWHSALK
+1009 
-1021 DTAAKAI
+1021 
-1028 LNNMLNNSAAYV
+1028 SAADFWGSSYSPDTTVQAKIISFFTDNAEKWGFLSDELDAGVKKANWTKYDKTHYYYYRCNLTEYLTKTKRTEWPESCGAFDGMSDPAWV
-1040 GSYIKVSNV
+1040 GYYELN
-1049 PAGMTADCNITAEV
+1049 
-1063 YSAESVKFNVIT
+1063 
-1075 SYTVLDTVTL
+1075 YTVDDNIML
-1085 PVPTRTGYTFVG
+1085 PQLYKEGYTFLG
-1097 WYNGDI
+1097 WFNGDT
-1103 KVDKIEAGT
+1103 KVDIIKAGT
-1112 TGNLNFVARWKENVK
+1112 TGNLNLVAKWEKIK
-1127 VYHKLELDLA
+1127 VYHDLNLDLD
-1137 GGTLDDAPTQYLEG
+1137 GGTLDEVPTQYLEG

-1156 PIPTRENY
+1156 PIPT
-1164 TFLGWYSG
+1164 
-1172 DTKIEKIS
+1172 K
-1180 ATETSDISLVAK
+1180 
-1192 WEIYPI
+1192 
-1198 RVNDK
+1198 
-1203 YYLTLK
+1203 
-1209 DAYDNASDNDVIYV
+1209 
-1223 GAGTFDLD
+1223 
-1231 FVIAKS
+1231 
-1237 VEIIGKSAS
+1237 
-1246 ETTIKV
+1246 
-1252 AADYINKVN
+1252 
-1261 AENIVISDVTLKGV
+1261 
-1275 GANVGGIYFQPG
+1275 
-1287 TKAHYFTVKNSVI
+1287 
-1300 TDMNTFY
+1300 
-1307 KSIAAMSNN
+1307 
-1316 VVVTLENN
+1316 
-1324 EITKVGQFLIWVTTG
+1324 
-1339 VDTINLVGNKID
+1339 
-1351 AANCGTITNAAA
+1351 
-1363 ALLRIRDGKALVY
+1363 
-1376 NNEFTGTV
+1376 
-1384 PVITG
+1384 
-1389 LFEAGTATAEY
+1389 
-1400 VDVRFNTFKNV
+1400 
-1411 TKFVYINSVPK
+1411 
-1422 SVNFDEN
+1422 
-1429 LYLDADGN
+1429 
-1437 VLTAVPSQVTGNGV
+1437 
-1451 TPDATIAT
+1451 
-1459 SEEERAEFY
+1459 
-1468 YIFLHTQALNLV
+1468 
-1480 LNGGNCENLPTT
+1480 
-1492 YVEGRVTTLPIPS
+1492 
-1505 KVGYTF
+1505 
-1511 LGWYNGETKVDSIA
+1511 
-1525 ASVSGELTLEA
+1525 
-1536 KWTINSYDITYELA
+1536 
-1550 GGVNDSENP
+1550 
-1559 ASYTIESGLIT
+1559 
-1570 LKDPTREGYT
+1570 EGYT

-1586 GEQLVT
+1586 GSEKVEKISATETADISLV
-1592 TIDSNTLENITL
+1592 
-1604 TAKWKITT
+1604 AKWKITT

-1627 LKIAGTLTK
+1627 LKIAGTLSSGEYTDLVYITGVVIDAGTFGTYYKNVYICDKNSNEIKILVYTCNISEIVDVIYVNDTVVIKGYIKNHNGNTLEISSK
-1636 GNSTTDKCYIKG
+1636 GNSYATF
-1648 IVSEITELSTSYG
+1648 VSKEAGLSTITVSKTSSEFAIINELST
-1661 NATFKITVD
+1661 
-1670 GKTILVFR
+1670 
-1678 AKNEGNQNF
+1678 
-1687 TSTDDLYVGDEVVI
+1687 
-1701 YGNITNYNGTL
+1701 
-1712 EITNCYVV
+1712 
-1720 SNNKVARPEPIEEPE
+1720 
-1735 VVDKT
+1735 
-1740 LQEIIDMDDATNK
+1740 M
-1753 EASYKITVIVLGWG
+1753 
-1767 KSLTSYDAA
+1767 
-1776 ANKYGNMIVSDLEG
+1776 EG
-1790 LNKIVVFGATATIS
+1790 LNGSSFTFKVSVTEGYEIVCVKVNGVEITPNNDVYTATIS
-1804 ALVWDSTNGKYTYTN
+1804 
-1819 KQDFLTNAIT
+1819 
-1829 KSINIGDTL
+1829 
-1838 ELVVIRDSYN
+1838 
-1848 GNTQLN
+1848 GNT
-1854 AIVTKVTPKPAVTSN
+1854 IIFVETKVKGAKDPESIVSLTFPDENKANNKIS
-1869 LIFDLD
+1869 
-1875 GGICADLPT
+1875 
-1884 SYEEGTE
+1884 SYEKNWTAKIGTYE
-1891 LSLPTPTK
+1891 WTITGFNNNSWNNGWTYIKAGKKDTPGVANISTK
-1899 EGYDFLGWEYNG
+1899 FAE
-1911 TIITS
+1911 IITS
-1916 ITTTMTGDLTLTA
+1916 ITITVDSIKTNYINSMKLIISENADGSNALEEISLDL
-1929 KWKESGTTLYFE
+1929 KKG
-1941 KVTSVN
+1941 VN
-1947 DITDDGLYL
+1947 EIK
-1956 IVYENGEKAYAFNSS
+1956 ISKA
-1971 LATLDATNNYKEL
+1971 
-1984 ALTALGIAVDDASN
+1984 
-1998 SVTFRITKNTDGT
+1998 TKNCYYILT
-2011 FAILSASNNYIYYSG
+2011 FDINSNT
-2026 SKNGLNQTS
+2026 SKNG
-2035 TKNTAIN
+2035 TAMQ
-2042 NISIDTDGYILITS
+2042 ISKVEYVGYKADS
-2056 SSSTLKFNETSN
+2056 
-2068 QMRFR
+2068 
-2073 YYSSGQSS
+2073 
-2081 ISLYKYS
+2081 
-2088 TTTSDPSKTH
+2088 SDPSKTH
-2098 NINYNLPEGATNS
+2098 NISYVNLPEGATNR

-2153 YTTDIILYAKFA
+2153 YTTDITLYAKF
-2165 KLPTHSI
+2165 S
-2172 SYKYNVDST
+2172 VDSETKNTKWKLVT
-2181 DIINDNPTEYAE
+2181 DASELSAGDEIVIASNSKSVITGDLDSSKNFLKENTTVTFNDNKTEIT
-2193 GDSTVL
+2193 SIV
-2199 KDAKLTNYAF
+2199 DAVSIYILGGKADAWTLTNSDGKLLGASAVKKMTLG
-2209 SGWYLDSEY
+2209 SGTTTW
-2218 TNKITA
+2218 KITIA
-2224 IDPSWTA
+2224 NNNATISSTNNS
-2231 DVVIY
+2231 Y
-2236 GKFILDTLKETVVAT
+2236 GRILH
-2251 ATFSAN
+2251 N
-2257 TNSGKVSNYTNTW
+2257 VSSTRFLNYTSST
-2270 SVTCDNVTWTMKNFN
+2270 NVNMLLPQIYK
-2285 NNNNGWPYVRA
+2285 
-2296 GSKNNASV
+2296 
-2304 AEIITDSTMADSI
+2304 
-2317 TKVVVTVDK
+2317 KVV
-2326 VTARSVNSFKLIVA
+2326 
-2340 SDANFENVIETV
+2340 E
-2352 SLNIMTGENT
+2352 
-2362 FSCTTPIA
+2362 
-2370 NCYYKIVIDCKK
+2370 
-2382 ASSNGIV
+2382 
-2389 QISKLEYY
+2389 
-2397 TKK
+2397 